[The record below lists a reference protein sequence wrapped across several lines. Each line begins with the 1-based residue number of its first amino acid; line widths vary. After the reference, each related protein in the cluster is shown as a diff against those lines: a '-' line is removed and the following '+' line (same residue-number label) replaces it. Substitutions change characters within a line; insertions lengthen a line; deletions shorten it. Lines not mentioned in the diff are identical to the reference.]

1 MAKTVTTRAIA
12 RSVPITDLILYLED
26 MLDQSKAQLKSK
38 KDVPI
43 IYTFQLTEYFENWG
57 DEWQGDNT
65 MIVNEERKKAVRN
78 LKRRRKRKEDSN
90 LLL

>member
-43 IYTFQLTEYFENWG
+43 IYAFQLTEYFEDWG

-78 LKRRRKRKEDSN
+78 LKKRRKRKEDSN